1 MRSVMK
7 KKIAVLTAS
16 VLLAAVWTAGCFK
29 SSGNTWDGSEN
40 SIYVADDLSVQ
51 SAMVYTSEKENDLYS
66 AEGLAEFAKEQIAS
80 YNEEQ
85 GAAAEA
91 ENTEGG
97 EKLPVA
103 LEKSSLEGQTG
114 TLVFAYGTPE
124 DFVKFSEE
132 NGDDTHTVTSLMVC
146 DTESAKLPDLTYK
159 TSAGKDADIQKAA
172 AKDSH
177 MVLTEGST
185 KVYTEGKILYVTDGV
200 EVTGDHSAVT
210 PEGTGCIIFK

>member
-1 MRSVMK
+1 MK

-51 SAMVYTSEKENDLYS
+51 SAMIYTSEKDNELYS
-66 AEGLAEFAKEQIAS
+66 ADGLAEFVREQIAS
-80 YNEEQ
+80 YNEEH
-85 GAAAEA
+85 GSA
-91 ENTEGG
+91 
-97 EKLPVA
+97 KLPAA
-103 LEKSSLEGQTG
+103 LVSSSLEGKTG
-114 TLVFAYGTPE
+114 KLVFAYGTPE
-124 DFVKFSEE
+124 DFVRFSEE
-132 NGDDTHTVTSLMVC
+132 NGDDTHTVTSLQVL
-146 DTESAKLPDLTYK
+146 DTEETRLPDMSYK
-159 TSAGKDADIQKAA
+159 TPAGKDADIRKAA

-177 MVLTEGST
+177 MVLTEGSA

-200 EVTGDHSAVT
+200 EVTSDYSAVT

>member
-1 MRSVMK
+1 MK

-91 ENTEGG
+91 ENPEDG
-97 EKLPVA
+97 EILPAA
-103 LEKSSLEGQTG
+103 LVSSSLEGQTG
-114 TLVFAYGTPE
+114 RLVFAYKTPE

-132 NGDDTHTVTSLMVC
+132 NGDDTHTVTSLAVF
-146 DTESAKLPDLTYK
+146 DTEEAKLPDLAYK
-159 TSAGKDADIQKAA
+159 TPAGKNADIQKAA

-177 MVLTEGST
+177 MVLTEGSA

-200 EVTGDHSAVT
+200 ELTSDYSAVT

>member
-1 MRSVMK
+1 MK

-16 VLLAAVWTAGCFK
+16 VLLAAVWIAGCFK

-51 SAMVYTSEKENDLYS
+51 SAMIYTSEKDNELYS
-66 AEGLAEFAKEQIAS
+66 ADGLAEFVREQIAS

-85 GAAAEA
+85 GAAAES
-91 ENTEGG
+91 ENTDGSA
-97 EKLPVA
+97 KLPAA
-103 LEKSSLEGQTG
+103 LVSSSLE
-114 TLVFAYGTPE
+114 
-124 DFVKFSEE
+124 DFVRFSEE
-132 NGDDTHTVTSLMVC
+132 NGDDTHTVTSLQVL
-146 DTESAKLPDLTYK
+146 DTEETRLPDMSYK
-159 TSAGKDADIQKAA
+159 TPAGKDADIRKAA

-177 MVLTEGST
+177 MVLTEGSA

-200 EVTGDHSAVT
+200 EVTSDYSAVT

>member
-1 MRSVMK
+1 MK
-7 KKIAVLTAS
+7 KKIAVLTAA
-16 VLLAAVWTAGCFK
+16 VLFAAVCTAGCSR
-29 SSGNTWDGSEN
+29 SSGQSWDGSEN

-177 MVLTEGST
+177 MVLTEGSAQI
-185 KVYTEGKILYVTDGV
+185 YTEGKILYVTDGV

>member
-1 MRSVMK
+1 MK

-51 SAMVYTSEKENDLYS
+51 SAMIYTSEKDNELYS
-66 AEGLAEFAKEQIAS
+66 ADGLAEFVREQIAS

-85 GAAAEA
+85 GAAAES
-91 ENTEGG
+91 ENTDGSA
-97 EKLPVA
+97 KLPAA
-103 LEKSSLEGQTG
+103 L
-114 TLVFAYGTPE
+114 VR
-124 DFVKFSEE
+124 FSEE
-132 NGDDTHTVTSLMVC
+132 NGDDTHTVTSLQVL
-146 DTESAKLPDLTYK
+146 DTEETRLPDMSYK
-159 TSAGKDADIQKAA
+159 TPAGKDADIRKAA

-177 MVLTEGST
+177 MVLTEGSA

-200 EVTGDHSAVT
+200 EVTSDYSAVT

>member
-1 MRSVMK
+1 MK
-7 KKIAVLTAS
+7 KKIAVLTAA
-16 VLLAAVWTAGCFK
+16 VLFAAVCTAGCSR
-29 SSGNTWDGSEN
+29 SSGQSWDGSEN

-51 SAMVYTSEKENDLYS
+51 SAMVYTSERENDLYS
-66 AEGLAEFAKEQIAS
+66 AEGLAEFVKEQIAS

-91 ENTEGG
+91 ENPEDG
-97 EKLPVA
+97 EILPAA
-103 LEKSSLEGQTG
+103 LVSSSLEGQTG
-114 TLVFAYGTPE
+114 RLVFAYKTPE

-132 NGDDTHTVTSLMVC
+132 NGDDTHTVTSLQVL
-146 DTESAKLPDLTYK
+146 DTEETRLPDMSYK
-159 TSAGKDADIQKAA
+159 TPAGKDADIRKAA

-177 MVLTEGST
+177 MVLTEGSA

-200 EVTGDHSAVT
+200 EVTSDYSAVT

>member
-1 MRSVMK
+1 MK
-7 KKIAVLTAS
+7 KNIAVLTAS
-16 VLLAAVWTAGCFK
+16 ALLAAVWTAGC
-29 SSGNTWDGSEN
+29 SAGSGKTWDGSEN

-85 GAAAEA
+85 GAAAVA

-132 NGDDTHTVTSLMVC
+132 NGDDTHTVTSLAVF
-146 DTESAKLPDLTYK
+146 DTEEAKLPDLAYK
-159 TSAGKDADIQKAA
+159 TPAGKNADIQKAA

-177 MVLTEGST
+177 MVLTEGSAT
-185 KVYTEGKILYVTDGV
+185 VYTEGKILYVTDGV
-200 EVTGDHSAVT
+200 EVKSDHSAVT

>member
-1 MRSVMK
+1 MK
-7 KKIAVLTAS
+7 KNIAVLTAS
-16 VLLAAVWTAGCFK
+16 ALLAAVWTAGC
-29 SSGNTWDGSEN
+29 SGASGKAWDGSEN

-91 ENTEGG
+91 ENTGDG
-97 EKLPVA
+97 AKLPVA

-132 NGDDTHTVTSLMVC
+132 NGDDTHTVTSLQVL
-146 DTESAKLPDLTYK
+146 DTEIAKLPDLTYK
-159 TSAGKDADIQKAA
+159 TPAGKETDTRKAA
-172 AKDSH
+172 VKDSH
-177 MVLTEGST
+177 MVITEGSAT
-185 KVYTEGKILYVTDGV
+185 VCTEGKILYVTDGV
-200 EVTGDHSAVT
+200 EVKSDHSAVT

>member
-1 MRSVMK
+1 MK

-91 ENTEGG
+91 ENPEDG
-97 EKLPVA
+97 EILPAA
-103 LEKSSLEGQTG
+103 LVSSSLEGQTG
-114 TLVFAYGTPE
+114 RLVFAYKTPE

-132 NGDDTHTVTSLMVC
+132 NGDDTHTVTSLAVF
-146 DTESAKLPDLTYK
+146 DTEEAKLPDLAYK
-159 TSAGKDADIQKAA
+159 TPAGKNADIQKAA

-177 MVLTEGST
+177 MVLTEGSAT
-185 KVYTEGKILYVTDGV
+185 VYTEGKILYVTDGV
-200 EVTGDHSAVT
+200 EVKSDHSAVT

>member
-1 MRSVMK
+1 MK
-7 KKIAVLTAS
+7 KKIAVLTAA
-16 VLLAAVWTAGCFK
+16 VLFAAVCTAGCSR
-29 SSGNTWDGSEN
+29 SSGQSWDGSEN

-146 DTESAKLPDLTYK
+146 ETERAKLPDLTYK

-177 MVLTEGST
+177 MVLTEGSA

>member
-1 MRSVMK
+1 MK
-7 KKIAVLTAS
+7 KKIAVLTAA
-16 VLLAAVWTAGCFK
+16 VLFAAVCTAGCSR
-29 SSGNTWDGSEN
+29 SSGQSWDGSEN

-103 LEKSSLEGQTG
+103 LEKCSLEGQTG

-132 NGDDTHTVTSLMVC
+132 NGDDTHTVTSLAVF
-146 DTESAKLPDLTYK
+146 DTEEAKLPDLAYK
-159 TSAGKDADIQKAA
+159 TPAGKNADIQKAA

-177 MVLTEGST
+177 MVLTEGSAT
-185 KVYTEGKILYVTDGV
+185 VYTEGKILYVTDGV
-200 EVTGDHSAVT
+200 EVKSDHSAVT

>member
-1 MRSVMK
+1 MK
-7 KKIAVLTAS
+7 KKAAVLAAA
-16 VLLAAVWTAGCFK
+16 VLLCAVWAAGCSETGAK
-29 SSGNTWDGSEN
+29 KKAWDASEN

>member
-1 MRSVMK
+1 MK
-7 KKIAVLTAS
+7 KNITVLTAS
-16 VLLAAVWTAGCFK
+16 VLLAAVWTAGC
-29 SSGNTWDGSEN
+29 SGTSGKAWDGSEN

-91 ENTEGG
+91 ENDESG

-103 LEKSSLEGQTG
+103 LEKSSLKGQTG

-146 DTESAKLPDLTYK
+146 DTESAKLPDLNYK
-159 TSAGKDADIQKAA
+159 TPAGKDADIQKAA

-177 MVLTEGST
+177 MVITEGSAT
-185 KVYTEGKILYVTDGV
+185 VYTEGKILYVTDGV
-200 EVTGDHSAVT
+200 EMKSDHSAVT
-210 PEGTGCIIFK
+210 PEGTSCIIFK

>member
-1 MRSVMK
+1 MK
-7 KKIAVLTAS
+7 KKIAVLTAA
-16 VLLAAVWTAGCFK
+16 VLFAAVCTAGCSR
-29 SSGNTWDGSEN
+29 SSGQSWDGSEN

-132 NGDDTHTVTSLMVC
+132 NGDDTHTVTSLAVF
-146 DTESAKLPDLTYK
+146 DTEEAKLPDLAYK
-159 TSAGKDADIQKAA
+159 TPAGKNADIQKAA

-177 MVLTEGST
+177 MVLTEGSAT
-185 KVYTEGKILYVTDGV
+185 VYTEGKILYVTDGV
-200 EVTGDHSAVT
+200 EVKSDHSAVT

>member
-1 MRSVMK
+1 MK
-7 KKIAVLTAS
+7 KNITVLTAS
-16 VLLAAVWTAGCFK
+16 VLLAAVWTVGC
-29 SSGNTWDGSEN
+29 SGTSGKAWDGSEN

-91 ENTEGG
+91 ENDESG

-103 LEKSSLEGQTG
+103 LEKSSLKGQTG

-146 DTESAKLPDLTYK
+146 DTESAKLPDLNYK
-159 TSAGKDADIQKAA
+159 TPAGKDADIQKAA

-177 MVLTEGST
+177 MVITEGSAT
-185 KVYTEGKILYVTDGV
+185 VYTEGKILYVTDGV
-200 EVTGDHSAVT
+200 EMKSDHSAVT
-210 PEGTGCIIFK
+210 PEGTSCIIFK